1 MEKIDRKFLKISIAL
16 IAISIVA
23 LVMLT
28 TVLYENLGTAVIAIN
43 ISIELLLAM
52 ALGFVYGVADDNG

>member
-43 ISIELLLAM
+43 ISIELLLAV